1 MVLLLPE
8 SAAAVIRAAAA
19 AAYPN
24 EGCGLLVGHPATE
37 TTPHQRVHLAIALE
51 NHWQPD
57 DGSYTEAPLPPTTD
71 APADGTQAPLS
82 QRRRYRIDPADW
94 LRVQRQA
101 RAQQLD
107 IIGIFHSHPDHPADP
122 SECDRRLAWPQYSY
136 IIAAVMGG
144 KVEVLKSWQLNDSGQ
159 FDAEAIVMA
168 TG

>member
-1 MVLLLPE
+1 MALLLPE
-8 SAAAVIRAAAA
+8 SAATVIRATAA

-37 TTPHQRVHLAIALE
+37 ASPHPQVHWAIALA

-57 DGSYTEAPLPPTTD
+57 DGSYTDTPLSEAAAT
-71 APADGTQAPLS
+71 ASEAPLS
-82 QRRRYRIDPADW
+82 QRRRYLIDPADW

-107 IIGIFHSHPDHPADP
+107 IIGIFHSHPDHPAEP

-136 IIAAVMGG
+136 IIAAVMEGQ
-144 KVEVLKSWQLNDSGQ
+144 VQPLKSWQLNASGQ
-159 FDAEAIVMA
+159 FEAEAIVA
-168 TG
+168 ALG